1 MFVMK
6 SVNSLRNINSIE
18 FQEYMLRYVLGLLS
32 CSCQI
37 IFLPGYSKLTAK
49 MLDIRY
55 EQAIVGNYTGY
66 NNFPGHDGMPE
77 YVIKIF
83 SDVHEIISSIR
94 W

>member
-1 MFVMK
+1 MK
-6 SVNSLRNINSIE
+6 PVNSLRNIDSIE
-18 FQEYMLRYVLGLLS
+18 FQVSICIRYVLGLLS

-37 IFLPGYSKLTAK
+37 ISLPDYSKLAAN

-77 YVIKIF
+77 YLKKVF
-83 SDVHEIISSIR
+83 SDVHEIVSSIR